1 MPPVGNPPAQMKK
14 PPRSRTAR
22 PATPAAAK
30 SRNPFALNPRFNQ
43 QTRKML
49 GKHYRAKFGV
59 K

>member
-1 MPPVGNPPAQMKK
+1 MSKAPPSKPLKPAPPA
-14 PPRSRTAR
+14 P
-22 PATPAAAK
+22 AK
-30 SRNPFALNPRFNQ
+30 SRNPFALNPNFNQ

>member
-1 MPPVGNPPAQMKK
+1 MSKAPSSK
-14 PPRSRTAR
+14 PPK
-22 PATPAAAK
+22 PASPAPAK
-30 SRNPFALNPRFNQ
+30 SKNPFALNPNFNQ

>member
-1 MPPVGNPPAQMKK
+1 MTKPLSPKPA
-14 PPRSRTAR
+14 RSAR
-22 PATPAAAK
+22 PAPAK
-30 SRNPFALNPRFNQ
+30 GRNPFALNPKLHQ